1 MGTERL
7 GAGAYRG
14 ICLEKYE
21 RLSVV
26 IEKYIDGVRVW
37 NNFCCDAAFVSLCG
51 CRSIKGFADVMLRVR
66 VFTVPRLHSV
76 ANASKCETNY
86 SSCWLAAVGELP
98 SRQGVGGYRRGG
110 RGCR

>member
-1 MGTERL
+1 MGTERW

-51 CRSIKGFADVMLRVR
+51 CKTIKAFAEANLRR
-66 VFTVPRLHSV
+66 CC
-76 ANASKCETNY
+76 AC
-86 SSCWLAAVGELP
+86 
-98 SRQGVGGYRRGG
+98 
-110 RGCR
+110 GC